1 MTDLTASHVLAY
13 RNSRVDHVASD
24 VSTMWHLT
32 CDPYRISCV
41 TIPHL
46 TCEPTREM
54 RSKQGYKSTDIKAQ
68 MVFRSVF
75 SGLLLQHSRAASC
88 AATRRGLVPAVALV
102 EETDKSK
109 NSKATV
115 ANHKESR

>member
-13 RNSRVDHVASD
+13 RNSRVDDVASD
-24 VSTMWHLT
+24 VPTMWHLT
-32 CDPYRISCV
+32 CDPYRISRV

-46 TCEPTREM
+46 TCELTREM
-54 RSKQGYKSTDIKAQ
+54 RSKHCLFSTVIKAR

-75 SGLLLQHSRAASC
+75 AGLLSQHSRAASC
-88 AATRRGLVPAVALV
+88 AALRRGLVPVVVSV

-109 NSKATV
+109 NSKGTE
-115 ANHKESR
+115 ANPKESR

>member
-1 MTDLTASHVLAY
+1 MTDHTASHVLAY

-32 CDPYRISCV
+32 CDPYSISCV

-46 TCEPTREM
+46 TCELTREM

-75 SGLLLQHSRAASC
+75 AGLLSQRSRAASC
-88 AATRRGLVPAVALV
+88 AALRRGLAPAVVFV
-102 EETDKSK
+102 EEADKNK
-109 NSKATV
+109 NSKGTE
-115 ANHKESR
+115 ANPKESR

>member
-1 MTDLTASHVLAY
+1 MTDHTASHVLPY
-13 RNSRVDHVASD
+13 RTSRVDHVALH

-54 RSKQGYKSTDIKAQ
+54 RSKQGYKSTDIKAR

-75 SGLLLQHSRAASC
+75 AGLLSQHSRAASC
-88 AATRRGLVPAVALV
+88 AALRRGLVPAVALV
-102 EETDKSK
+102 EETDKNK
-109 NSKATV
+109 NSKGTA
-115 ANHKESR
+115 ASHKESR